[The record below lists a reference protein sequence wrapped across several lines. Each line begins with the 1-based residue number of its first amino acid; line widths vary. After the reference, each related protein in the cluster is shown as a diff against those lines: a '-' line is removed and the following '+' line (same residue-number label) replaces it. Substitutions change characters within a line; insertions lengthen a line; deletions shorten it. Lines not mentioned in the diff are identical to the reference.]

1 MSIEFW
7 PKGKVAAL
15 SLTFDDAR
23 PSQVDHGFPL
33 LDSYGVQATFYV
45 SIQPMRDRKTEWKQ
59 SIKNGHEIGNHTFN
73 HPCSG
78 NFSFAR
84 NKPLEEYNLEQMR
97 DEILKANSCIEQEL
111 GIQPKTFAYP
121 CGQKFVGRSKD
132 VRSYVPLVAEYF
144 LVGRDAFNEV
154 PNDPTF
160 TDLAQVTALDMD
172 DVTFET
178 VQQYLDYARKHNSWL
193 IFLGHEISD
202 QGKQTVNISVLE
214 KLCQFLKDGD
224 IWVDTVENIGTY
236 INQKRSI

>member
-7 PKGKVAAL
+7 PEGKVAAL

-23 PSQVDHGFPL
+23 PSQVDHGLPL

-97 DEILKANSCIEQEL
+97 DEILKKL
-111 GIQPKTFAYP
+111 
-121 CGQKFVGRSKD
+121 
-132 VRSYVPLVAEYF
+132 
-144 LVGRDAFNEV
+144 
-154 PNDPTF
+154 
-160 TDLAQVTALDMD
+160 
-172 DVTFET
+172 
-178 VQQYLDYARKHNSWL
+178 
-193 IFLGHEISD
+193 
-202 QGKQTVNISVLE
+202 QG
-214 KLCQFLKDGD
+214 
-224 IWVDTVENIGTY
+224 
-236 INQKRSI
+236 